1 MSLIFSSDDA
11 DFAAYYAES
20 EPAAKV
26 HSASTWAEQLAALH
40 DNPRAIR
47 GAKLPWSRTHDNVR
61 FRPGEVTCWAGI
73 NGSGKSQLLGN
84 VVLGFCAQQER
95 SCIASFEMY
104 PIDTLDRMQQQAAMC
119 SNPARAF
126 AERFMRLLD
135 GHLWIYD
142 QQGQA
147 DPRMVYAVIR
157 YCARN
162 LKIQHMIVDS
172 LMKCVR
178 GEDDRNGE
186 KDFVGMLCT
195 LARDEGI
202 HIHLVHH
209 VRKGENEDKPSTKW
223 DVKGSGAIVDQV
235 DQLMIVWRNK
245 AKERAIKAAAASGK
259 QLDDDTRDK
268 PDAMLCCE
276 KNRNG
281 KWEGRIPLW
290 YHSDS
295 LQYTGD
301 SRCKPLNFL
310 GSLE

>member
-1 MSLIFSSDDA
+1 MSVIFSSDDT
-11 DFAAYYAES
+11 DFAEYYAES

-26 HSASTWAEQLAALH
+26 HSASSWTEQLAALH
-40 DNPRAIR
+40 DNPRAVS
-47 GAKLPWSRTHDNVR
+47 GAKLPWSRTYDNVR
-61 FRPGEVTCWAGI
+61 FRRGEVTGWVGI

-84 VVLGFCAQQER
+84 VVLGFCEQDER

-119 SNPARAF
+119 SNPARTF
-126 AERFMRLLD
+126 SDRFMRFLD
-135 GHLWIYD
+135 GRLWIYD
-142 QQGQA
+142 QHGQV

-162 LKIQHMIVDS
+162 LHIRHMVIDS

-178 GEDDRNGE
+178 GEDDYNGQ
-186 KDFVGMLCT
+186 KDFVNMLT
-195 LARDEGI
+195 VLAKDEGL

-209 VRKGENEDKPSTKW
+209 VRKGDNEDKPGSKW
-223 DVKGSGAIVDQV
+223 DVKGSGAIVDQL

-245 AKERAIKAAAASGK
+245 PKERAIAAAAASGK
-259 QLDDDTRDK
+259 QLDSDVVDK
-268 PDAMLCCE
+268 PDAMICVE

-290 YHSDS
+290 YHRES

-310 GSLE
+310 GGLE